1 MTVRE
6 NAIMQA
12 DSILCAMSDR
22 QKRTVALRHTYGV
35 AALCAMLAAK
45 RGLDVQLC
53 ELMGLMHDLYT
64 FKTGHKNNHSY
75 NGADMARIMLK
86 RAGKEE
92 TQYAIIA
99 NALYNHSAKAYVHDA
114 YSELLKDADLLHY
127 YLSGKAT
134 ATASNSKLKRLQSV
148 LDELNI
154 PHDTLALT
162 PITELPSE
170 PFSCAKLAQ
179 VAQELLSHGE
189 IRASRDNSRY
199 MAIIAALPDDSAF
212 DELCNSWCAQFVF
225 YCCELAGL
233 SIPIRRS
240 ATHDRFACVGAWV
253 SFGKDE
259 GFYTDISQIVP
270 QRGDIVIC
278 NRTHILPEA
287 PEGKGTFDHIGIV
300 LDFDGELLTVAEGNY
315 GGTNRSAITKRPI
328 DAHIAGILRIP
339 DGYTYDFLSHN
350 FMTGERVEPMRL

>member
-6 NAIMQA
+6 NAVMQA

-53 ELMGLMHDLYT
+53 ELMGFMHDLYT

-86 RAGKEE
+86 RAGMEE
-92 TQYAIIA
+92 TQYTIIA

-114 YSELLKDADLLHY
+114 YS
-127 YLSGKAT
+127 
-134 ATASNSKLKRLQSV
+134 
-148 LDELNI
+148 
-154 PHDTLALT
+154 
-162 PITELPSE
+162 
-170 PFSCAKLAQ
+170 
-179 VAQELLSHGE
+179 
-189 IRASRDNSRY
+189 
-199 MAIIAALPDDSAF
+199 
-212 DELCNSWCAQFVF
+212 
-225 YCCELAGL
+225 
-233 SIPIRRS
+233 
-240 ATHDRFACVGAWV
+240 
-253 SFGKDE
+253 
-259 GFYTDISQIVP
+259 
-270 QRGDIVIC
+270 
-278 NRTHILPEA
+278 
-287 PEGKGTFDHIGIV
+287 
-300 LDFDGELLTVAEGNY
+300 ELLTVAEGNY